1 MMRKQ
6 IPLTII
12 GGYLGAGKTPLL
24 NYVLRHTPR
33 RLAVIVNDF
42 GSINIDADLIK
53 NQDGD
58 TINLANGCICCSLV
72 DGFTFALNKIS
83 QMPSP
88 PEHVIVEAS
97 GVADPYKLG
106 QQGRLP
112 AFRLDG
118 VIVMAD
124 AEQIRARAVDKYVG
138 DTVIRQLKG
147 ADLLLL
153 NKVDLM
159 EDGEVTA
166 VHDWLTQLAPD
177 TRIVETSYGQLP
189 LALLLGLHDEDE
201 QEPLHVHDH
210 EHEYAHQEMYQTW
223 SFVWQ
228 EGLGETAVRTFFAN
242 LPASILRAK
251 GIVYL
256 HDDPERKYLL
266 QLVGKRWSLAPA
278 ESWGDQQPQTKL
290 VFIGL
295 PGSIDEHHFE
305 TGLLQSPRSKQSK
318 TTIE

>member
-12 GGYLGAGKTPLL
+12 GGYLGAGKTTLL

-72 DGFTFALNKIS
+72 DGYTFALNKIS
-83 QMPSP
+83 KMASP
-88 PEHVIVEAS
+88 PDHVIVEAS

-112 AFRLDG
+112 AFHLDG
-118 VIVMAD
+118 VIVLAD
-124 AEQIRARAVDKYVG
+124 AEQIRTRAADKYVG

-166 VHDWLTQLAPD
+166 VHDWLIQLAPD
-177 TRIVETSYGQLP
+177 TRIVETSYGRLP
-189 LALLLGLHDEDE
+189 LALLLGLHDEDK

-210 EHEYAHQEMYQTW
+210 QHQEMYQTW
-223 SFVWQ
+223 SFVWEE
-228 EGLGETAVRTFFAN
+228 EGLEETAVRTFFAN
-242 LPASILRAK
+242 LPAGILRAK
-251 GIVYL
+251 GMVHL
-256 HDDPERKYLL
+256 HDDPERKHLL
-266 QLVGKRWSLAPA
+266 QLVGKRWSLTPA
-278 ESWGDQQPQTKL
+278 EAWGEQQPETRL

-295 PGSIDEHHFE
+295 PGSIAEEDFKAK
-305 TGLLQSPRSKQSK
+305 LIQSFDDAQDKP
-318 TTIE
+318 